1 MNTEQKI
8 ENIFT
13 YNTKYVEKL
22 FEVVWFNLL
31 TVTICITKLRM
42 KSCSNFLH
50 ILAAIVHFT
59 DQDWISKSI
68 HVLTPKVFE
77 FPLRTSHDFNEI
89 FDRGVIRILSN
100 ICDGAFCKNIY
111 WLLIKSSI
119 IDVIRGPKYALFKK
133 LQRNLW
139 IADTCGS

>member
-1 MNTEQKI
+1 
-8 ENIFT
+8 
-13 YNTKYVEKL
+13 
-22 FEVVWFNLL
+22 
-31 TVTICITKLRM
+31 M
-42 KSCSNFLH
+42 KSCSNFLR
-50 ILAAIVHFT
+50 ILAAVVHFT

-68 HVLTPKVFE
+68 HVLTLKVFE
-77 FPLRTSHDFNEI
+77 FPLSTSHDFNEI

-139 IADTCGS
+139 IADTYGS